1 MFSTDASWNE
11 VDTAPEWDIKD
22 PKIYS
27 LQGKSSS
34 PLFFE
39 GRAILDVYLNV
50 LHVSRNNMEHGVRMY
65 LSIKVIFLNEKI

>member
-11 VDTAPEWDIKD
+11 VDTTPEWDIKE

-34 PLFFE
+34 LLFFE
-39 GRAILDVYLNV
+39 GTVILNVHFNV
-50 LHVSRNNMEHGVRMY
+50 LHVSRNNMEHGVRIY
-65 LSIKVIFLNEKI
+65 PQR